1 MAQQTIGQ
9 VLRAAREDLNL
20 TVSDVYSSLKIHRRY
35 IRALERDH
43 FEVIPGQHQA
53 RNLLA
58 RYAEFLEL
66 DLPTILE
73 AYDSHEP
80 LMVYQLPTNDPRYAR
95 FSRKKR
101 PRRSQSYL
109 PFFYLLLSAL
119 LILGFVGITIW
130 QYYQNQPAQPKVAN
144 SGYQVSYQKSSSET
158 SESNEQTVPSTDQSS
173 SPENLPLDI
182 LLTADQTLEI
192 RQAPDKVDITLS
204 VDQTESWVSLSDTD
218 LAGGKLLTPEDS
230 SINLSVDRQMTP
242 QLTLSIG
249 ALEGLSLKINQQV
262 VDLSSLPKQPTNL
275 TLIFK

>member
-119 LILGFVGITIW
+119 LILGFVGMTIW

-158 SESNEQTVPSTDQSS
+158 SESTEQTVPSTDQSS

-230 SINLSVDRQMTP
+230 SINLSVDRQVTP

>member
-9 VLRAAREDLNL
+9 VLKAAREDLDL

-43 FEVIPGQHQA
+43 FDVIPGQHQA

-80 LMVYQLPTNDPRYAR
+80 LMVYQLPSNDPRYAR

-101 PRRSQSYL
+101 PKRSQTYL
-109 PFFYLLLSAL
+109 PVFYLLLSAL
-119 LILGFVGITIW
+119 LIIGFVGMTLW
-130 QYYQNQPAQPKVAN
+130 QYYQNQPDKPKVA
-144 SGYQVSYQKSSSET
+144 SSDYQVSYPKSSL
-158 SESNEQTVPSTDQSS
+158 ESTEPEEEPELTRVESST
-173 SPENLPLDI
+173 PENPPLEI
-182 LLTADQTLEI
+182 LLTPEQTIEI
-192 RQAPDKVDITLS
+192 RQAPDKVDISLS
-204 VDQTESWVSLSDTD
+204 VNQAESWVALSHTE

-230 SINLSVDRQMTP
+230 SVSVSVEKQATP
-242 QLTLSIG
+242 KLTLKLG
-249 ALEGLSLKINQQV
+249 ALEGLSLTINQQA